1 MEDIIFRG
9 FTKFLKE
16 NKFLYGDLVRVV
28 LGGNIHWFIK
38 ELDSKRIEV
47 DPETIDQYVKRKDKN
62 GKRVFENDILQ
73 RYKKSGEPYKGTK
86 IVPSI
91 DCVAVSGIVIIES
104 VVIGNTHEGI
114 NPLFYPK
121 KP

>member
-91 DCVAVSGIVIIES
+91 DSVAVSGIVIIES
-104 VVIGNTHEGI
+104 IVIGNAHKGI
-114 NPLFYPK
+114 NPLFYPS